1 MTVEELKT
9 AVLALDLEQKKAFM
23 LETLSPLAKDAVKD
37 PSFLMQLFPV
47 FLGILKESG
56 MDLQQLLQ
64 FAMMM
69 GNGSGPR
76 AGN

>member
-1 MTVEELKT
+1 MTIEELKS
-9 AVLALDLEQKKAFM
+9 AVLALDAEQKKAFI
-23 LETLSPLAKDAVKD
+23 LEALSPLAKDAVKD
-37 PSFLMQLFPV
+37 PNFLMQLFPV

-69 GNGSGPR
+69 GNNSPSTP
-76 AGN
+76 GN